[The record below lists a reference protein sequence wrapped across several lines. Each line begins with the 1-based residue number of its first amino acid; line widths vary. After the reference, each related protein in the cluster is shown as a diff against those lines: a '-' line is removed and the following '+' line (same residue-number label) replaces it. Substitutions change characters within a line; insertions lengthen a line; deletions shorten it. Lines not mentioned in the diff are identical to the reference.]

1 MHASRMIQFWEGG
14 DAKKPQVTDAA
25 KQYFAR
31 HRAKKRP
38 GLRLFHLHSV
48 KRG

>member
-1 MHASRMIQFWEGG
+1 MSRMIQFWEGG

-31 HRAKKRP
+31 HRAKKDQDYGYSTYIP
-38 GLRLFHLHSV
+38 
-48 KRG
+48 